1 MSLLRHLT
9 YGLRTLLHRT
19 ARDRDV
25 ADEVAHYYEQAAADR
40 SSRGLS
46 PEEARRSLTNAQEQL
61 RSYGWENAL
70 AAFVGDLRFA
80 LRQLWKHPAFAATAI
95 LTLALGIGANT
106 AIFTVV
112 QSVLLAPLPYQ
123 DANTI
128 AVLDTRWTNS
138 GHTIPR
144 VTGPDATDIRDQ
156 ARSLAAVSAYTPDN
170 VGVQLRDHAVFTRW
184 AMIDVNFA
192 SVFRLQPVA
201 GRLFTEADAHRA
213 VLVSAQFARDN
224 FGSVQAALGQ
234 TLVCDNAM
242 QIVGILPASF
252 DFPQKAQVW
261 EASPLRLES
270 VSRTN
275 FNYKVVTRLRPGITF
290 QTAQAELDGISHRLE
305 LAYPADN
312 RNKQIILQPLQQSL
326 TEEARPTLL
335 LLWAAVAL
343 ILLIACVN
351 VTHLQLVRSM
361 QRQRELAIR
370 KALGSSRWQVMRP
383 VILEGL
389 LLSLLGG
396 ACGVGLA
403 IPAMH
408 ALLAIAP
415 EDLPRAA
422 DIHLNGWVLAFT
434 LGLSLAATLVSSI
447 LPARRAAKVNPADA
461 LKHDSSRGISR
472 HDASALR
479 DGLVVAEITM
489 TFVLAVGAGL
499 LLHTMANLLTRDL
512 GYQTQQ
518 RLVVDVMQSQQ
529 DARPMV
535 QQYLQLFHQ
544 LAALPGVEQVAG
556 ILGLPVSGYGS
567 NGNYIVKGS
576 GQSFN
581 QDHAPW
587 AHFSVASP
595 GYFQTMGI
603 PLKRGRD
610 FTPRDSYNSEFVAV
624 ISESVA
630 TQNFAGADPLGRQIQ
645 CGLDSDKWMTVI
657 GVVGDVRQ
665 ASPAEQP
672 GPILYMPMSQHG
684 YAREIHIVLRTKV
697 RPLTLM
703 NPVRE
708 KILETNPLIALR
720 FTTMDAMLTQ
730 SMTIQRF
737 RAALVSS
744 FAGVGLLLAMLGVY
758 GTMAYIVAQSTFE
771 IGLRM
776 AFGADKA
783 AILRGVLHHAAKL
796 AGCGIALG
804 LLLSFALARLIAG
817 MLVGVGPLD
826 PVSLS
831 LASALML
838 ITALAA
844 AFAPAWK
851 AASVDPMVALRAE

>member
-1 MSLLRHLT
+1 MSLWRHLT

-19 ARDRDV
+19 VRDREV
-25 ADEVAHYYEQAAADR
+25 ADEVAHYYEQAAADLT
-40 SSRGLS
+40 SRGLS
-46 PEEARRSLTNAQEQL
+46 PEEARRESRSHTTVQEQL

-70 AAFVGDLRFA
+70 AAFARDLRFA
-80 LRQLWKHPAFAATAI
+80 LRQVWKHPAFAATAI

-112 QSVLLAPLPYQ
+112 QSVLLAPLPYH
-123 DANTI
+123 DADTI
-128 AVLDTRWTNS
+128 AVLDTRWINS

-156 ARSLAAVSAYTPDN
+156 ARGLAVVSVYTPDN

-184 AMIDVNFA
+184 ASIDVNFA

-201 GRLFTEADAHRA
+201 GRLFTEADVHRA
-213 VLVSAQFARDN
+213 VLVSEQFARDN

-234 TLVCDNAM
+234 TLVCDNPM
-242 QIVGILPASF
+242 QIVGVLPASF

-261 EASPLRLES
+261 EASPSHLES

-275 FNYKVVTRLRPGITF
+275 FNYKVVTRLRPGVTF

-312 RNKQIILQPLQQSL
+312 RNKQIILQPLQRAL

-361 QRQRELAIR
+361 ERQRELAIR
-370 KALGSSRWQVMRP
+370 KALGSSRWQVVRP
-383 VILEGL
+383 VVLEGL

-396 ACGVGLA
+396 AGGVGLA
-403 IPAMH
+403 LPAMH
-408 ALLAIAP
+408 ALLDIAP

-422 DIHLNGWVLAFT
+422 DIHLNSSVLAFT

-447 LPARRAAKVNPADA
+447 LPARRAAKVNPADG

-518 RLVVDVMQSQQ
+518 RLVVDVMQPLQ
-529 DARPMV
+529 DAQPMV

-544 LAALPGVEQVAG
+544 LAALPGVERVAG

-581 QDHAPW
+581 QDHASW
-587 AHFSVASP
+587 AHFSVASS

-610 FTPRDSYNSEFVAV
+610 FTASDSYDSQFVAV

-630 TQNFAGADPLGRQIQ
+630 RQNFAGADPLGRQIQ
-645 CGLDSDKWMTVI
+645 CDLDSGKWMTVI

-672 GPILYMPMSQHG
+672 SPYCTCPCRSTRAIR
-684 YAREIHIVLRTKV
+684 A
-697 RPLTLM
+697 
-703 NPVRE
+703 
-708 KILETNPLIALR
+708 R
-720 FTTMDAMLTQ
+720 FT
-730 SMTIQRF
+730 SC
-737 RAALVSS
+737 
-744 FAGVGLLLAMLGVY
+744 Y
-758 GTMAYIVAQSTFE
+758 GRKY
-771 IGLRM
+771 
-776 AFGADKA
+776 
-783 AILRGVLHHAAKL
+783 
-796 AGCGIALG
+796 
-804 LLLSFALARLIAG
+804 
-817 MLVGVGPLD
+817 GP
-826 PVSLS
+826 
-831 LASALML
+831 
-838 ITALAA
+838 
-844 AFAPAWK
+844 
-851 AASVDPMVALRAE
+851 